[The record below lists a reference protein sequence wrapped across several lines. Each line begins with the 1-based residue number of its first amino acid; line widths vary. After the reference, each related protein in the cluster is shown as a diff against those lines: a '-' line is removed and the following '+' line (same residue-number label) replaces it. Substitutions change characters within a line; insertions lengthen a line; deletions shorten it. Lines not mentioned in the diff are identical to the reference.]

1 MDCGEGAVSE
11 SCLFSA
17 AVNLGVGGFSHDE
30 IVAAVK
36 TVPKSQR

>member
-1 MDCGEGAVSE
+1 MEKEQSANLV
-11 SCLFSA
+11 FYSA

-30 IVAAVK
+30 IVATVK